1 MIFPLLYITLIG
13 LAIFTSCK
21 RLLQSFPILAKYHHL
36 VLYSILTQSFL
47 LLPLVFHNFEPF
59 LRINEPFAVIDWI
72 KVHDN
77 IKRVQLLNL
86 SSLKPIPVD
95 LFQQIK
101 LVICCVDDIVISQ
114 VSIIYFVIL
123 YQLFLNCLLNILY
136 EINVNKLELS
146 LKILN

>member
-13 LAIFTSCK
+13 LAIFSSCK
-21 RLLQSFPILAKYHHL
+21 CLLETFPILAKYHLL
-36 VLYSILTQSFL
+36 VLHSILTQSFL

-59 LRINEPFAVIDWI
+59 LRIYEPFAVIDWI
-72 KVHDN
+72 KVHKN
-77 IKRVQLLNL
+77 IKWVQFLNL

-101 LVICCVDDIVISQ
+101 LVIRCINDVVVSQ
-114 VSIIYFVIL
+114 VSIVHFVIL

-136 EINVNKLELS
+136 EINVNKLELP